1 MRPEAEAGEKVG
13 CTKEQATEISQDQ
26 AAGRTWDG
34 SATPAV
40 QWGSVPRRLIF
51 TALQ

>member
-1 MRPEAEAGEKVG
+1 VK
-13 CTKEQATEISQDQ
+13 K

-40 QWGSVPRRLIF
+40 QWGSVPRGLF
-51 TALQ
+51 VTALQ